1 MRSRRGWM
9 LAAVLVVLAGAVG
22 CGGSSD
28 EEGVEDAVGTYLTS
42 LATADGATACDQL
55 TGPQARL
62 MFEEALLQLPELQA
76 TSCADALTKLS
87 GSLGAEE
94 KDALES
100 ADVINVQIDGSSATA
115 EVAGGTESVDLEK
128 ADDRWLISG
137 GLALG
142 GR

>member
-1 MRSRRGWM
+1 
-9 LAAVLVVLAGAVG
+9 
-22 CGGSSD
+22 
-28 EEGVEDAVGTYLTS
+28 
-42 LATADGATACDQL
+42 
-55 TGPQARL
+55 

-100 ADVINVQIDGSSATA
+100 ADVINVQIDGSGATA